1 MHGKQGYDR
10 LWDSTGIQRKRE
22 PIDGS
27 TMFHSTKQPPFFS
40 IPMLYRVWIQIIR
53 LQKNDVL
60 HLVVLS
66 LDGCWQFAILTGPV
80 RFELSVHA
88 VWLEAKGNS
97 MKKDKEDMR
106 KSYKRS
112 DFLTLERGKFYA
124 EVAKGTSVVL
134 LEPAIAKAFPTSQ
147 AVNEALSELLALTEK
162 TARMTRRSTKT
173 RAKVENTD

>member
-1 MHGKQGYDR
+1 
-10 LWDSTGIQRKRE
+10 
-22 PIDGS
+22 
-27 TMFHSTKQPPFFS
+27 
-40 IPMLYRVWIQIIR
+40 
-53 LQKNDVL
+53 
-60 HLVVLS
+60 
-66 LDGCWQFAILTGPV
+66 
-80 RFELSVHA
+80 
-88 VWLEAKGNS
+88 